1 MPGIQYSIKHRQPYR
16 TRIRFFHL
24 KRRKNLCAAVQT
36 RLLDVSGIA
45 SAQVRDSSGSVIIEH
60 PDGVIPLALIVNI
73 ASGVPVVN
81 ADSNSE
87 CSLNSLQGH
96 SSSCACS
103 SIHNSTGKNHVSGRV
118 LLFSGLYI
126 FYLFAKR
133 VFTTVVI
140 PATFIARVFTL
151 PALVALG
158 LSRPI
163 QRQAI
168 ENFKQSGKPDMGL
181 ISTGLL
187 YASILTGDVLAAL
200 VVFWLFNLSSWLEDR
215 IKTRTRQAVRE
226 MLGGKVHN
234 AWLVRDGAEI
244 EVEVD
249 SLTPDDIISLRLG
262 NTIPVDG
269 TVTQGSSLVNESTL
283 TGEGMPVIRQ
293 TGDTVL
299 AGTVLEA
306 GDILVRVDKAGEETR
321 LAAIIRLIERA
332 ETDPGE
338 LQLTSQRFSQAMV
351 PVSLILAA
359 SAFVFTGSL
368 LHAMAVL
375 LITCPCALR
384 LSTSVAV
391 SSAMSHAAT
400 EGILIKGGRYIEI
413 AGKVNVLVLDKT
425 GTLTGMASEAT
436 TITVLD
442 KRFKEDTIIQLA
454 ASAQKTWPHPL
465 SRAVTNQ
472 AEKLGLP
479 LLACEETN
487 LAVGQGVK
495 AIIKN
500 SKKDVLVGSSSFM
513 EKNHISC
520 SHKVVP
526 RKEREVSGTSRLYVA
541 CNDCLIGL
549 IETRSE
555 VRGEVVQGVKQL
567 RAMGV
572 EHIVLLT
579 GDHKSGTI
587 GLKERFGFD
596 EVHWSQSPEDKASW
610 IKNWKA
616 EHPEDI
622 VAMVGDGI
630 NDTPA
635 FATADLSLAI
645 GEGGADV
652 TVEYADIVL
661 QRGGIDQV
669 ATTLALGRKTLGAI
683 KESYAIAISLN
694 AGTLGLT
701 TLGVISPVAG
711 ALLHNII
718 TVAAVTNAGKVK
730 I

>member
-1 MPGIQYSIKHRQPYR
+1 MADIKYSIKHRQPYR
-16 TRIRFFHL
+16 TRLRFRHL
-24 KRRKNLCAAVQT
+24 KRRKTLCAVVEK
-36 RLLDVSGIA
+36 RLFDVSGI
-45 SAQVRDSSGSVIIEH
+45 SDVLVRESSGSVIVEH
-60 PDGVIPLALIVNI
+60 PDGAIDLSVILDIVVTSQTESISVAPLEHFISSKSSPSCLSCSGTNTNI
-73 ASGVPVVN
+73 
-81 ADSNSE
+81 
-87 CSLNSLQGH
+87 
-96 SSSCACS
+96 
-103 SIHNSTGKNHVSGRV
+103 KNHVSGQV

-133 VFTTVVI
+133 LFTTVVI
-140 PATFIARVFTL
+140 PTTFIARVFTL

-168 ENFKQSGKPDMGL
+168 ENFKQTGKPDMGL

-187 YASILTGDVLAAL
+187 YISILTGDVLAAL
-200 VVFWLFNLSSWLEDR
+200 AVFWLFNLSSWLEDR
-215 IKTRTRQAVRE
+215 IRTRTRYAVRE
-226 MLGGKVHN
+226 MLSGKVHN
-234 AWLVRDGAEI
+234 AWLVKDGAEI

-249 SLTPDDIISLRLG
+249 SLQPDDIISLRLG

-269 TVTQGSSLVNESTL
+269 TVTEGSSLVNEATL
-283 TGEGMPVIRQ
+283 TGEGMPVVKQ

-299 AGTVLEA
+299 AGTVLEE

-321 LAAIIRLIERA
+321 LAAIIRLIETA

-359 SAFVFTGSL
+359 SAFIFTGSL
-368 LHAMAVL
+368 LQTMAVL
-375 LITCPCALR
+375 IITCPCALR

-391 SSAMSHAAT
+391 SSAMSRAAID
-400 EGILIKGGRYIEI
+400 GILIKGGRYIEI

-425 GTLTGMASEAT
+425 GTLTDMASEVAT
-436 TITVLD
+436 VTVLD
-442 KRFKEDTIIQLA
+442 KRFKSDTIIQLA

-465 SRAVTNQ
+465 SRAVTHR
-472 AEKLGLP
+472 AETLRLP

-487 LAVGQGVK
+487 LIVGQGVQARVEK
-495 AIIKN
+495 NYIKN
-500 SKKDVLVGSSSFM
+500 DILVGSRSFM
-513 EKNHISC
+513 EKNKISC
-520 SHKVVP
+520 SHKIAA
-526 RKEREVSGTSRLYVA
+526 RKQKEISGASRLYVA
-541 CNDCLIGL
+541 CNDRLIAL
-549 IETRSE
+549 IETRSQ
-555 VRGEVVQGVKQL
+555 VRGDVVQGVKHL
-567 RAMGV
+567 REMGV

-579 GDHKSGTI
+579 GDYKSGTN

-616 EHPEDI
+616 DHPEDVI
-622 VAMVGDGI
+622 AMVGDGI

-669 ATTLALGRKTLGAI
+669 ATTLALGRKTLSTI
-683 KESYAIAISLN
+683 KESYAIAISMN
-694 AGTLGLT
+694 GGTLAMT

-711 ALLHNII
+711 ALLHNMI
-718 TVAAVTNAGKVK
+718 TVAAVTNASKE
-730 I
+730 

>member
-1 MPGIQYSIKHRQPYR
+1 MPNISYTIKHRQPYR
-16 TRIRFFHL
+16 TRIRFYRL
-24 KRRKNLCAAVQT
+24 KRRKQLCTVVQE
-36 RLLDVSGIA
+36 RLLALSGITNVL
-45 SAQVRDSSGSVIIEH
+45 VRDSSGSVILEH
-60 PDGVIPLALIVNI
+60 PDGEIALSIILDIVYGAESDHTI
-73 ASGVPVVN
+73 TPESPSVSPAPPASCI
-81 ADSNSE
+81 S
-87 CSLNSLQGH
+87 
-96 SSSCACS
+96 CS
-103 SIHNSTGKNHVSGRV
+103 SNNSTQNNHVPGRV
-118 LLFSGLYI
+118 LFFSGLYI

-133 VFTTVVI
+133 LFTTVVI
-140 PATFIARVFTL
+140 PTTFIARVFTL

-168 ENFKQSGKPDMGL
+168 ENFKQTGKADMGL

-187 YASILTGDVLAAL
+187 YISILIGDVLAAL
-200 VVFWLFNLSSWLEDR
+200 AVFWLFNLSSWLENR

-226 MLGGKVHN
+226 MLSGKVHN

-249 SLTPDDIISLRLG
+249 SLELGDIISLRPG

-293 TGDTVL
+293 TGDPVL
-299 AGTVLEA
+299 AGTVLEE
-306 GDILVRVDKAGEETR
+306 GDILARVDRAGEETR
-321 LAAIIRLIERA
+321 LAAIIRLIETA

-351 PVSLILAA
+351 PVSLFLAA

-368 LHAMAVL
+368 LQAMAVL
-375 LITCPCALR
+375 IITCPCALR

-391 SSAMSHAAT
+391 SSAMSRAAID
-400 EGILIKGGRYIEI
+400 GILIKGGRYIEI

-425 GTLTGMASEAT
+425 GTLTDMASEVAT
-436 TITVLD
+436 VTVLD
-442 KRFKEDTIIQLA
+442 KAFKSDTIIQLA

-465 SRAVTNQ
+465 SRAVTNK

-487 LAVGQGVK
+487 LVVGQGVQ
-495 AIIKN
+495 ARV
-500 SKKDVLVGSSSFM
+500 KKSTNKKRILVGSRRFM
-513 EKNHISC
+513 ETNQISC
-520 SHKVVP
+520 SHKVVQ
-526 RKEREVSGTSRLYVA
+526 RRQEEISGASRLYVA
-541 CNDCLIGL
+541 CNNSLIGL
-549 IETRSE
+549 IETRSR
-555 VRGEVVQGVKQL
+555 VRGNVAQGVKQL

-579 GDHKSGTI
+579 GDHKSGAN

-596 EVHWSQSPEDKASW
+596 EVHWTQSPEDKASW
-610 IKNWKA
+610 IRNWKSR
-616 EHPEDI
+616 HPEDI

-669 ATTLALGRKTLGAI
+669 ATTLALGRKTLKTI
-683 KESYAIAISLN
+683 KESYTIAISMN
-694 AGTLGLT
+694 AGTLSMT

-711 ALLHNII
+711 ALLHNMI
-718 TVAAVTNAGKVK
+718 TVAAVTNASKE
-730 I
+730 